1 MSAPQPTFS
10 LAELAQLLTVALN
23 RPTTDTNDE
32 VFTLEEVAA
41 MTKMSLRQIERD
53 CRANR
58 VEHVHQGHLRGMT
71 RPQIA
76 ALIALYTED
85 AVNRPT
91 TAAEEKARRTEA
103 ARQRLAAQTSRG
115 GRRAA

>member
-1 MSAPQPTFS
+1 MSEPQSTFTIDEI
-10 LAELAQLLTVALN
+10 AKILTVALN

-41 MTKMSLRQIERD
+41 MTKMSLRQIEKD

-58 VEHVHQGHLRGMT
+58 VDHVHQGHLRGMT
-71 RPQIA
+71 RPQIVL
-76 ALIALYTED
+76 LIALYTEE
-85 AVNRPT
+85 AAAQPKTV
-91 TAAEEKARRTEA
+91 AEEKAARTEA
-103 ARQRLAAQTSRG
+103 TRQRLAAETARG